1 MKRHEIKDRMI
12 LETRD
17 GDKYI
22 IVNGILCLIG
32 DDTCLALENYDNN
45 LLFEY
50 PFRNESD
57 KSVLDVVRV
66 YDENSKMLWERKE
79 LAKSPINVGD
89 VFIDTHDTE
98 NICYIKSAD
107 PVSDTYIILLNEDDI
122 TWEFEEDGDTI
133 RNSYRKVFNVKDGKA

>member
-1 MKRHEIKDRMI
+1 MKRHELKDKMI
-12 LETRD
+12 IETRN
-17 GDKYI
+17 GNKYFL
-22 IVNGILCLIG
+22 VNGKLILLG
-32 DDTCLALENYDNN
+32 ESLLRLEDYDNN

-57 KSVLDVVRV
+57 KNILDIVCV
-66 YDENSKMLWERKE
+66 YDENSNMLWERKE

-89 VFIDTHDTE
+89 VFIDIHDAE

-107 PVSDTYIILLNEDDI
+107 PVSDTYIILFNEDDI

-133 RNSYRKVFNVKDGKA
+133 RNSYRKVFNVNDGEA

>member
-22 IVNGILCLIG
+22 IVNDILCPIE
-32 DDTCLALENYDNN
+32 DDTYLTLEEYDNN
-45 LLFEY
+45 LLYEY

-57 KSVLDVVRV
+57 KSILDVVRV
-66 YDENSKMLWERKE
+66 YDENSKVLWERKE

-89 VFIDTHDTE
+89 VFIDVHDTE
-98 NICYIKSAD
+98 NVIYVKKAY
-107 PVSDTYIILLNEDDI
+107 PMSDTYLILLNEDDI

-133 RNSYRKVFNVKDGKA
+133 RDNYRKVFNISEKE